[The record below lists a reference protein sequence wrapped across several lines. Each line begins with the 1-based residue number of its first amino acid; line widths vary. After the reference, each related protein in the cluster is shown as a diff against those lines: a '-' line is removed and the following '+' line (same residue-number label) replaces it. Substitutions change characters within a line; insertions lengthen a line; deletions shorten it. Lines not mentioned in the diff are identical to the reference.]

1 MKRNKKYELGGMF
14 GDSQAEV
21 EGGEM
26 VQPPGEEATEIKGP
40 THEQGGVNLSVPRGT
55 LVYSDTLKG
64 DDGKTMA
71 ERKKNRDSKL
81 AKILAALE
89 VDPSNVVTKGTLE
102 RYMKTYA
109 VEEQGDL
116 MMQEVARMLDE
127 GIESDFFRLGGRVS
141 PQKAKKILKDGK
153 VHGKP
158 LTDKQRRFFGAMSNY
173 QLGTGPYGTEPT
185 EKRRNWM
192 VSPYSYLPVGPEQPD
207 EFKEKPYEKKQ
218 VGMTSYPP
226 APPAAVPQFDLTE
239 LLFGSNPPSAQQ
251 VAGATGQNQSF
262 APLALPMSKG
272 VTAQTTTPFTEQPLG
287 VTPTPVSAPAPA
299 SNSAKG
305 ANKSGGNM
313 DLGQLGGWTGIVGN
327 VFTTI
332 LNRATDQKNKN
343 YFDQF
348 GMKALDENQKA
359 MGSAATTLDVTRDQ
373 NLLATSGQVAMNR
386 NRTRSTG
393 VQSALDSVALSEQR
407 QANNAAQANYANT
420 LAGLFGQRAGLQNQ
434 ADQQQMAGAER
445 AGIADIQDRDAFFTN
460 MSKGVSNTAEGL
472 MNMQKMRL
480 EGDAY
485 NNWLAEQKKAKAI
498 SSLYSMLGI

>member
-14 GDSQAEV
+14 GESQAEV
-21 EGGEM
+21 EGGELI
-26 VQPPGEEATEIKGP
+26 QPPGEQATEMQGP
-40 THEQGGVNLSVPRGT
+40 SHEQGGIGLSVPNGT
-55 LVYSDTLKG
+55 LVYSNTLKG

-81 AKILAALE
+81 GKILSALE

-153 VHGKP
+153 VRGKP
-158 LTDKQRRFFGAMSNY
+158 LTDKQRRFFGAMSEY
-173 QLGTGPYGTEPT
+173 KLGTGPYGTDPMDRLFAKRTGTVLPEP
-185 EKRRNWM
+185 
-192 VSPYSYLPVGPEQPD
+192 VQPIVQNSEVID
-207 EFKEKPYEKKQ
+207 P
-218 VGMTSYPP
+218 
-226 APPAAVPQFDLTE
+226 LTQ
-239 LLFGSNPPSAQQ
+239 LFGSRGRRVSEPGTLPLPFRSATSGARTSDNQVITPLSTLPKQVTSQTARNPLTDMLSTPAPMVDPTTQ
-251 VAGATGQNQSF
+251 VAPQEPKIAKAT
-262 APLALPMSKG
+262 
-272 VTAQTTTPFTEQPLG
+272 
-287 VTPTPVSAPAPA
+287 
-299 SNSAKG
+299 
-305 ANKSGGNM
+305 NKSGGGM
-313 DLGQLGGWTGIVGN
+313 DLGQLGGWIGILGN
-327 VFTTI
+327 VGTTI
-332 LNRATDQKNKN
+332 LNRATDSKNKN
-343 YFDQF
+343 YFDRF
-348 GMKALDENQKA
+348 GMKALDENQRA
-359 MGSAATTLDVTRDQ
+359 MGSAATTLDITRDQ
-373 NLLATSGQVAMNR
+373 NLLATSGQVAANR

-393 VQSALDSVALSEQR
+393 VQSALDAVALSGQR

-420 LAGLFGQRAGLQNQ
+420 LAELFGQRAGLQNQ

-445 AGIADIQDRDAFFTN
+445 AGVADIQDRDTFFTN

-498 SSLYSMLGI
+498 SSLYGMLGLT

>member
-1 MKRNKKYELGGMF
+1 MF
-14 GDSQAEV
+14 GESQAEV
-21 EGGEM
+21 EGGEI
-26 VQPPGEEATEIKGP
+26 VQPPGEEATEIQGP
-40 THEQGGVNLSVPRGT
+40 THEQGGVNLSVPSGT

-64 DDGKTMA
+64 EDGKTMA

-173 QLGTGPYGTEPT
+173 QLGTGPGGTDPY

-207 EFKEKPYEKKQ
+207 EFKEQPYEKKQ

-226 APPAAVPQFDLTE
+226 VTPTPPPTAAAPQFDLTE

-251 VAGATGQNQSF
+251 VAGATGQDQSF

-272 VTAQTTTPFTEQPLG
+272 ATSQTTTPFTKQPLG
-287 VTPTPVSAPAPA
+287 VTPTPVSAPK
-299 SNSAKG
+299 SAN
-305 ANKSGGNM
+305 AVNKSGGNM
-313 DLGQLGGWTGIVGN
+313 DLGQLGGWIGILGN
-327 VFTTI
+327 VGTTI
-332 LNRATDQKNKN
+332 LNRAGDSKNKN
-343 YFDQF
+343 YFDRF

-359 MGSAATTLDVTRDQ
+359 MGAAATTLDVTRDQ
-373 NLLATSGQVAMNR
+373 NLLATSGQTAMNR

-393 VQSALDSVALSEQR
+393 VQSALDAVALSGQR

-420 LAGLFGQRAGLQNQ
+420 LAELFGQRAGLQNQ

-445 AGIADIQDRDAFFTN
+445 AGVADIQDRDAFFTN